1 MLKIVSKSASRADKN
16 GKDFITVRFSTPNT
30 IIENGVTLHIKPK
43 EASLNLW
50 EESYLDGKPDFG
62 YNLNVGQYVQG
73 EIVTRIVEPY
83 EIPDTRTG
91 EMRTVSTRSL
101 VVLGD
106 SQSENWEQIVDAAF
120 ERAAAVTV

>member
-1 MLKIVSKSASRADKN
+1 MLKIVSKSALKADKN
-16 GKDFITVRFSTPNT
+16 GQNFVTVRFSTPNT
-30 IIENGVTLHIKPK
+30 IIENGVTVQVKPK

-62 YNLNVGQYVQG
+62 FNLSVGQHVQG
-73 EIVTRIVEPY
+73 EIVTRSVAPY

-106 SQSENWEQIVDAAF
+106 SNSENWTSIVDAAF
-120 ERAAAVTV
+120 ERAALVNA